1 MSACGLFGDDEGNV
15 AIRFAV
21 TPSGSSASSSSM
33 TAFATAPA
41 AAAQDVEV
49 EGRNG
54 TLNLERVVLIVDE
67 LELEGHG
74 EECRRD
80 RGDSEVKV
88 RDDDDEDDKEH
99 GRQCEFEADAFL
111 LDLPVDGSP
120 ITIASDLIPDGV
132 YDELEF
138 RVRDVELDE
147 DEDDEGVIGLLA
159 AQLRSSFPNWP
170 SRASALLQGTFEPA
184 GGGAARPFT
193 VFLDADLKVEMEL
206 EPPLVITE
214 EGPSRVI
221 TVEVHP
227 DLWFR
232 RIDGSVVDL
241 SAFDFERTGWIVRVP
256 LFERGFRRS
265 HHDD

>member
-1 MSACGLFGDDEGNV
+1 LRV
-15 AIRFAV
+15 A
-21 TPSGSSASSSSM
+21 
-33 TAFATAPA
+33 
-41 AAAQDVEV
+41 
-49 EGRNG
+49 GRNG
-54 TLNLERVVLIVDE
+54 ALVLERVVLIVDE

-80 RGDSEVKV
+80 GEDGDIDA
-88 RDDDDEDDKEH
+88 RDDDEDDDH
-99 GRQCEFEADAFL
+99 GRQCQFEAGGFL

-120 ITIASDLIPDGV
+120 ITIASELIPDGV

-138 RVRDVELDE
+138 EVEDVELDE
-147 DEDDEGVIGLLA
+147 PKDNRKNQVISLLA
-159 AQLRSSFPNWP
+159 AELRSRFPDWP
-170 SRASALLQGTFEPA
+170 ARASALLEGTFEPV
-184 GGGAARPFT
+184 GGGAARPFS
-193 VFLDADLKVEMEL
+193 VFLDAELKVEMEL

-241 SAFDFERTGWIVRVP
+241 SAFDFETTGWVVRVP

-265 HHDD
+265 HHDDD